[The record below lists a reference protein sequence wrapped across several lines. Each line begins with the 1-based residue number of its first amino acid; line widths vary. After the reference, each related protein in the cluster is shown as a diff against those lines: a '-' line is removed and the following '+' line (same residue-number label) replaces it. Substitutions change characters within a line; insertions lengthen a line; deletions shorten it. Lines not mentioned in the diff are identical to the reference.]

1 MGNRFKSK
9 ENYGAV
15 AITPSDATDLSSY
28 ELRGLYV
35 GSAGDI
41 AIEQP
46 GNDTPVVLVAVPA
59 GSILPIAV
67 TKVNATG
74 TTDGGSRTGIV
85 GLL

>member
-28 ELRGLYV
+28 ELRGFYV
-35 GSAGDI
+35 GGAGNV

-46 GNDTPVVLVAVPA
+46 GNDTPVVFVGVPA
-59 GSILPIAV
+59 GSIIPVAV
-67 TKVNATG
+67 TKVNATS
-74 TTDGGSRTGIV
+74 TTATSIV